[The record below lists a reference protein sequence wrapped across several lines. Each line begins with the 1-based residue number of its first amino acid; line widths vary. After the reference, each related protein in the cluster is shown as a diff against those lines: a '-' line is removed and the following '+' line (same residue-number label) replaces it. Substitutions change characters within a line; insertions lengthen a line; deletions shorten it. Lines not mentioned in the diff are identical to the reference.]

1 MTGLW
6 HGVQVACVG
15 GAMTYKAALFWTAA
29 ALGIA
34 VALGG
39 CSSSPESI
47 IGDDA
52 ALCRF
57 AADAG
62 GADSYAQCRSRLAGR
77 QQIMAAAG
85 ASRIEG
91 YALLNTPAP
100 ATGVADQCKAS
111 DAPKNCGTGDITGTI
126 KQTPPK

>member
-1 MTGLW
+1 MK
-6 HGVQVACVG
+6 H
-15 GAMTYKAALFWTAA
+15 KAALFWTAA
-29 ALGIA
+29 VLGGATALA
-34 VALGG
+34 G

-47 IGDDA
+47 VGDDA

-62 GADSYAQCRSRLAGR
+62 SADSVAQCRTRLAGR

-91 YALLNTPAP
+91 YALLNTPASNTPAP

-111 DAPKNCGTGDITGTI
+111 DAPKNCGAGDITGTI
-126 KQTPPK
+126 KQPPAH

>member
-1 MTGLW
+1 MD
-6 HGVQVACVG
+6 
-15 GAMTYKAALFWTAA
+15 KAALFRTVAI
-29 ALGIA
+29 LG
-34 VALGG
+34 VALALAG
-39 CSSSPESI
+39 CGSSSSI
-47 IGDDA
+47 VADDA

-62 GADSYAQCRSRLAGR
+62 STDSLAQCRSRLAGR

-100 ATGVADQCKAS
+100 ASNVADQCKAS
-111 DAPKNCGTGDITGTI
+111 DAPKDCGAGDITGTI
-126 KQTPPK
+126 KPKPAQ

>member
-1 MTGLW
+1 MID
-6 HGVQVACVG
+6 
-15 GAMTYKAALFWTAA
+15 KAALFWTAA
-29 ALGIA
+29 VLGMA
-34 VALGG
+34 AALGG

-47 IGDDA
+47 VGDDA

-62 GADSYAQCRSRLAGR
+62 SADSDAQCRTRLAGR

-91 YALLNTPAP
+91 YALLNTPAQ

-111 DAPKNCGTGDITGTI
+111 DAAKNCGSGDITGTI